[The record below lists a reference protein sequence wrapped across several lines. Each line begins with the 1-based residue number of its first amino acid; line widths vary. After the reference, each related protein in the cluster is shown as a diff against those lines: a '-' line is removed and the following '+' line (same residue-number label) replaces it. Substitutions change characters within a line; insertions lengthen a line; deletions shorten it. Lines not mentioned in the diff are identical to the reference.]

1 MADTYH
7 AIKLYKT
14 TANSTTSSKRVGINV
29 TDSTVTTGYALYVN
43 GAINITDSLK
53 TNSLN
58 TGDLVV
64 TGSASFTN
72 GISVGGELILN
83 KISAP
88 TASGGTTYG
97 NGTSGQVLKS
107 NGTTVYWASDNNT
120 NTLVRTYASTNNIEI
135 PFIGGS
141 TGTTPAAPTHTSS
154 YANLYGAIPGT
165 IADRATI
172 NLSTGVVSVKGLK
185 IFGLTTA
192 ANAIAIY
199 SDANGTLSTKSTA
212 SGAAYA
218 TATNGALT
226 FGTLPVAQGG
236 TGATSL
242 ANITVGRATA
252 DASGNTI
259 TSTYLKLSGGTLT
272 GDLTFSSEEPFIYF
286 DYQSKHYGAI
296 YNYDGVVIRN
306 YATNGTNFEDYALP
320 TPGAITTNSD
330 YDILTSKLTNTF
342 TDTWDG
348 SDPKSST
355 LFSSISTGSSLN
367 ATVFQWGKLI
377 HISFVISRGVA
388 TAPGDNLFQATLKDE
403 YLPYGRVSGAAY
415 YGSCGILGIIFGE
428 NDGDANEKKTIKI
441 RVVGSTLPANGSV
454 GIGFFYMLKN

>member
-43 GAINITDSLK
+43 GAINITDSLN

-72 GISVGGELILN
+72 GVSVGGELKFN

-97 NGTSGQVLKS
+97 NGTNGQVLKS

-192 ANAIAIY
+192 ANAIATY

-236 TGATSL
+236 TGATSI
-242 ANITVGRATA
+242 ANIRAGK
-252 DASGNTI
+252 DGDGNTI
-259 TSTYLKLSGGTLT
+259 SSTYLKLSGGTLT
-272 GDLTFSSEEPFIYF
+272 NDLTINTELPGINF
-286 DYQSKHYGAI
+286 
-296 YNYDGVVIRN
+296 NYDGDHYGRIEHDGDSIAITN
-306 YATNGTNFEDYALP
+306 YATNHVNYENYTLP
-320 TPGAITTNSD
+320 TPGAITTNSN
-330 YDILTSKLTNTF
+330 YDILTTKLTNSF
-342 TDTWDG
+342 TDEWDG
-348 SDPKSST
+348 SEPKSST
-355 LFSSISTGSSLN
+355 LFSSITQGSSME

-377 HISFVISRGVA
+377 HISLIISRAAA
-388 TAPGDNLFQATLKDE
+388 TAAGSNLFQATLRDE

-441 RVVGSTLPANGSV
+441 RVVGSTLPADGSV